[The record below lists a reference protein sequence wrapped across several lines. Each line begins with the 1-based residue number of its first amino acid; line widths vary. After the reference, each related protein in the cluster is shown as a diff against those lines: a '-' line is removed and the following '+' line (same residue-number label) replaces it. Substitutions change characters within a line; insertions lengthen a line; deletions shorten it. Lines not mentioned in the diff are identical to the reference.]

1 MDTLDRYPNIAE
13 KIFNFLDP
21 YEILDFKLVCKPWK
35 SVLGNKFLV
44 RKLKKIGQPENVT
57 KEWLK
62 IIDTAEELQI
72 HIEGLSKIL
81 ALRCIGVNMSLQ
93 HNLNDVPIIT
103 VIKTG
108 WLPLV
113 RFLVET
119 NFDFLQEVTLHNY
132 HFTNL
137 GSNRVTIDEVPLFLA
152 LEFCQYEIV
161 KLILLNSKIPLGHIR
176 DRFGTQIMTTLDL
189 SLTFNQDNHQ
199 FLNLMSELGYDFEE
213 AIFKALV
220 GKKVNHV
227 KNLLAHVKKPFCELK
242 NKSNGRS
249 LLYEAIDL
257 GNVDFL
263 KIITKNYEMNN
274 HCQIHEDIDPVSR
287 LSPLHH
293 VIARNKNSMRTDV
306 LKHLASC
313 YYKKC
318 TFNDIQSPMNFAISQ
333 RNIQAVEVMAG
344 LVDNTDLL
352 KTFQILN
359 TGLIMID
366 IVSREM
372 KHRNLNDN

>member
-21 YEILDFKLVCKPWK
+21 YEILDYKLVCKPWK

-81 ALRCIGVNMSLQ
+81 ALRCIGTNMSLQ

-103 VIKTG
+103 AIKTG

-119 NFDFLQEVTLHNY
+119 NFDFHQEITLHNY

-137 GSNRVTIDEVPLFLA
+137 GSNRVTIDEMPVFLA

-176 DRFGTQIMTTLDL
+176 DRFGTQIMTTLDW
-189 SLTFNQDNHQ
+189 SFTFNQDNHQ

-213 AIFKALV
+213 SIFKALV
-220 GKKVNHV
+220 WKREHIVM
-227 KNLLAHVKKPFCELK
+227 NLLGHVKKPFCELK
-242 NKSNGRS
+242 NKANSRS
-249 LLYEAIDL
+249 LLFDAIDL
-257 GNVDFL
+257 GNVEL
-263 KIITKNYEMNN
+263 LEIITKNYEMNN
-274 HCQIHEDIDPVSR
+274 HCQIHEDFDPISR
-287 LSPLHH
+287 LSPLHYA
-293 VIARNKNSMRTDV
+293 IAKEIHIDV
-306 LKHLASC
+306 LSHLVHLYHKNHKLSC
-313 YYKKC
+313 I
-318 TFNDIQSPMNFAISQ
+318 NIQSPMNFAIDNQ
-333 RNIQAVEVMAG
+333 IVIKMA
-344 LVDNTDLL
+344 LCNLL
-352 KTFQILN
+352 
-359 TGLIMID
+359 
-366 IVSREM
+366 S
-372 KHRNLNDN
+372 NLSKMPK